1 VEITWKKKKVS
12 RFKEILE
19 RDMDI
24 FINPKEFAEK
34 VIINGISVNALI
46 SSANSKNPKKNYKN
60 NNFYESSYD
69 ENVVTV
75 TIKRG
80 DYILLGNLERGNYI
94 TLNDSSFK
102 IEKITPTIGV
112 IKLELQ
118 RYGAEKLY

>member
-1 VEITWKKKKVS
+1 
-12 RFKEILE
+12 
-19 RDMDI
+19 MDI